1 LGFGYKMSLYRRL
14 LKLVKPYWGKLG
26 LAMICMVGLAGLT
39 AAQAFFLKP
48 VINGVFERKDVLPPY
63 VKDFIIKLHLG
74 DLLLKK
80 DMEMLNILPFFLI
93 CLFLVKGIF
102 NYGQAYLMNFVG
114 LRIIADIR
122 EKLYNHLQTLSF
134 SYFTKTPTGILISRI
149 LNDVNLIQGAVSTT
163 ISGLFKDI
171 ITIAFLIGV
180 AFYQSWKLA
189 IIAFIIFPLGVIPIK
204 ELGKR
209 MRKFARKGQQRYGLL
224 TTFLH
229 ETITGNRIVKA
240 FTMEEYEK
248 RRFAEENERLFKTFL
263 KRIRVRALTAPIME
277 SLGGVAAAVI
287 IWVGGYMVTRGELT
301 LGGFV
306 SFIVAIF
313 MLYPNIRE
321 LSKVNLEIQEGL
333 AGAGRIF
340 ELLDTA
346 AEITDKEGAVRLPP
360 ISQEIDFQKVT
371 FKYEEEV
378 VLKDISLHVK
388 VGEIIALVGMS
399 GAGKTSLVNLL
410 PRFYDVEKGQIR
422 IDGYDI
428 REVTLKSLREQ
439 IGLVTQQ
446 TILFNDTVRNNIS
459 YGNLKSTEQE
469 ILEAAK
475 AANAHDFIQR
485 MPQGYE
491 TIIGEQG
498 VKLSGGERQR
508 LSIARALLKNAPILI
523 LDEATSSLDSDS
535 ETEVQRALEELM
547 KGRTVFVIA
556 HRLSTIRNAH
566 RIVVL
571 SEGQIVEEGTHEGLI
586 SLEGE
591 YRRLYELQFKD
602 DGTRVFKT
610 GKGEKVY

>member
-1 LGFGYKMSLYRRL
+1 MGFGYKMSLYRRL
-14 LKLVKPYWGKLG
+14 LKLVKPYWSKLG

-171 ITIAFLIGV
+171 ITIMFLIGV

-485 MPQGYE
+485 LPQGYG

-566 RIVVL
+566 RIVVF
-571 SEGQIVEEGTHEGLI
+571 SEGQIVEEGTHEELI
-586 SLEGE
+586 SLQGE
-591 YRRLYELQFKD
+591 YRRLYDLQFKD